1 MTVSVFTGNR
11 TVPLRLT
18 VPVVLGATVLLSTV
32 VHAALALNSPSPWIV
47 PDELRYS
54 ELAKSLADGGLP
66 KIRDEVSFGFGLGYP
81 ALLAPIWASFDNVAH
96 AYAVAKVLNALILS
110 ITAVPAYF
118 LARRFVTDSSA
129 LVVAAMSV
137 SLPSL
142 LYAGTL
148 MTEVALYPAFVLA
161 LLGIT
166 VALERPSVTTQ
177 AVALGTIGLA
187 SVVKILGAVLL
198 VAYLAAIFLY
208 HWLDTRQGSQ
218 WRLRLRMYRQTLIA
232 LSGIV
237 VVAGASAVTLGR
249 SPADALGAYAVVL
262 GSIDVLAIPW
272 WTVLHAAEFD
282 LYVAVIPFAATAL
295 VVARGLRR
303 EAGRRLALLT
313 ALTISVSAT
322 FFTTVAAYSSDP
334 LPGTV
339 GQAASAGAHERS
351 TFIMAPLVFIG
362 LMVWLRERP
371 GRTPVLTATV
381 LGAAL
386 LPAVIPLDRFTE
398 NVNFQA
404 LALVPWVTLREHVA
418 WPVGVLGFTST
429 IGLLFLLAIR
439 TRARATAVV
448 APVVCVLLTVTLI
461 AQSPIRAVAEW
472 TSAAGVG
479 NTPNW
484 VDRAVGDH
492 ASVSVL
498 WFERPGRPFVQIAP
512 RHRVVWVNE
521 FFNRSVGGVFELGS
535 PMPYALPSTPVRLED
550 GRVVLES
557 GRPAPLGQLVLAP
570 CHVRVAG
577 VPIARDPATGAVVVR
592 VSEPVRATVFEPGSC
607 PGGGAS

>member
-1 MTVSVFTGNR
+1 
-11 TVPLRLT
+11 
-18 VPVVLGATVLLSTV
+18 
-32 VHAALALNSPSPWIV
+32 
-47 PDELRYS
+47 
-54 ELAKSLADGGLP
+54 
-66 KIRDEVSFGFGLGYP
+66 
-81 ALLAPIWASFDNVAH
+81 
-96 AYAVAKVLNALILS
+96 
-110 ITAVPAYF
+110 
-118 LARRFVTDSSA
+118 
-129 LVVAAMSV
+129 
-137 SLPSL
+137 
-142 LYAGTL
+142 
-148 MTEVALYPAFVLA
+148 
-161 LLGIT
+161 
-166 VALERPSVTTQ
+166 
-177 AVALGTIGLA
+177 
-187 SVVKILGAVLL
+187 
-198 VAYLAAIFLY
+198 
-208 HWLDTRQGSQ
+208 
-218 WRLRLRMYRQTLIA
+218 
-232 LSGIV
+232 
-237 VVAGASAVTLGR
+237 
-249 SPADALGAYAVVL
+249 
-262 GSIDVLAIPW
+262 
-272 WTVLHAAEFD
+272 
-282 LYVAVIPFAATAL
+282 
-295 VVARGLRR
+295 
-303 EAGRRLALLT
+303 
-313 ALTISVSAT
+313 
-322 FFTTVAAYSSDP
+322 
-334 LPGTV
+334 
-339 GQAASAGAHERS
+339 
-351 TFIMAPLVFIG
+351 MAPLVFIG

>member
-1 MTVSVFTGNR
+1 MTVSVLTGSR
-11 TVPLRLT
+11 TVPLRHT
-18 VPVVLGATVLLSTV
+18 VAVVLGVTVLLSTV
-32 VHAALALNSPSPWIV
+32 VHAVLALNSPSPWIV

-81 ALLAPIWASFDNVAH
+81 ALLAPLWASFDNVAH

-166 VALERPSVTTQ
+166 AALERPSVINQT
-177 AVALGTIGLA
+177 VALGTIGLA
-187 SVVKILGAVLL
+187 SVVKVLGAMLL
-198 VAYLAAIFLY
+198 VAYLVAIFLY

-295 VVARGLRR
+295 VVAGGLRR

-313 ALTISVSAT
+313 ALTISVSVT

-371 GRTPVLTATV
+371 GRTPVVTATV
-381 LGAAL
+381 LCAAL
-386 LPAVIPLDRFTE
+386 LPAIIPIDRFTE

-404 LALVPWVTLREHVA
+404 FALVPWVLIRDSDM
-418 WPVGVLGFTST
+418 WPAGVLAFTSALA
-429 IGLLFLLAIR
+429 LLFGLAIR
-439 TRARATAVV
+439 TGAHTVAVV
-448 APVVCVLLTVTLI
+448 GPVVCVLLAVTVI
-461 AQSPIRAVAEW
+461 AQSEMRDDSEW
-472 TSAAGVG
+472 TRSVGVG
-479 NTPNW
+479 STLNW
-484 VDRAVGDH
+484 VDEAVGGE

-498 WFERPGRPFVQIAP
+498 WFESPGSPFVQPAP
-512 RHRVVWVNE
+512 RHRVVWINE
-521 FFNRSVGGVFELGS
+521 LFNRSIGAVYELGS
-535 PMPYALPSTPVRLED
+535 PMPYELPSTHVRLEG
-550 GRVVLES
+550 GRVVLDD
-557 GRPAPLGQLVLAP
+557 GRPAALGDLVLAP
-570 CHVRVAG
+570 CHVRIKG
-577 VPIARDPATGAVVVR
+577 VPIARDPPTGAVVYR
-592 VSEPVRATVFEPGSC
+592 VSETVRATVVKPGSC
-607 PGGGAS
+607 PTS